1 MMNFGKI
8 LTAMVTPFDQMGN
21 INKQLT
27 SDLIEHLIQTGSDG
41 IVVNGTT
48 GESPTLSNTEKLQLI
63 EWVVEIV
70 NKRVPVIAGTGT
82 NNTQN
87 SVELTKQVS
96 TIGVDGIMAVTPYYN
111 KPSQRGM
118 IEHFMRIAKATTL
131 PIMLYNIP
139 GRSVVN
145 LTAESII
152 QLSQIDN
159 IVSVKEAS
167 GNLEQ
172 IAEIIEGTDDS
183 FSVYSG
189 DDSLTLPLLAIGG
202 NGVVSVSSHI
212 VGKQMQ
218 EMMNEFLNGEIVKAA
233 KIHRKLLPIM
243 QGLFLAPNPTCVKYA
258 LQLQG
263 IDVGDVRLPLIS
275 LTDEEKETIKQLL
288 CRI

>member
-172 IAEIIEGTDDS
+172 IVEIIEGTDDS